1 MTVTVERGMGRFD
14 RVQWRNAA
22 DVLAAVV
29 AATIPWS
36 TSISTIAIVVWLI
49 ALLPTIRPEE
59 LREVM
64 RRPAAYIPAALV
76 VFAAIGMLWAEVPW
90 RQRLDAF
97 EPFARFLLVPL
108 LFVQYRNSERWRW
121 AFGAFLASCALLMAV
136 SFAGIAIGEKFP
148 WRFKSYGVPVRDYI
162 SQSGEFILCAAGLVY
177 VALAA
182 WAERRTLVLLGAISL
197 AALFI
202 INVTFVAPSRTALV
216 TVPILLILFAV
227 TQCRLKTMLAFL
239 AAIAVLSAI
248 IWVSSVRVQQRLI
261 GIIVEVE
268 THQPNRAETSAGQRV
283 DYWRQSLA
291 VMESA
296 PVIGHGT
303 GSLREMLSRA
313 AVAEGKRPTV
323 NPHNQSFT
331 VGIQLGVVGIL
342 LLVAMWAAHGAL
354 FLRGSSLVAW
364 VGLAIVAQNFI
375 GCLFNNHLFD
385 FVQGWVYLFGVGTAG
400 GVVLAQSPGTKA
412 PS

>member
-1 MTVTVERGMGRFD
+1 MTVTVERGIGRFD

-36 TSISTIAIVVWLI
+36 TSVSTVAIVLWLI
-49 ALLPTIRPEE
+49 ALLPTVRPEE

-64 RRPAAYIPAALV
+64 RRPAAFVPVALV
-76 VFAAIGMLWAEVPW
+76 AFAAIGMLWADLPW
-90 RQRLDAF
+90 RQRLDGF
-97 EPFARFLLVPL
+97 EPFARFLILPL
-108 LFVQYRNSERWRW
+108 LFVQYRGSERWRW
-121 AFGAFLASCALLMAV
+121 AFGAFLVSCALLMAV

-148 WRFKSYGVPVRDYI
+148 WRFKTYGVPVRDYI
-162 SQSGEFILCAAGLVY
+162 SQSGEFILCAAGLFY
-177 VALAA
+177 VALSA
-182 WAERRTLVLLGAISL
+182 WAERRTLVLFGTISL

-216 TVPILLILFAV
+216 TVPFLLALFAI
-227 TQCRLKTMLAFL
+227 TQCRLKVMLALL
-239 AAIAVLSAI
+239 AAGTVLCAI
-248 IWVSSVRVQQRLI
+248 VWVSSVRVQERLI
-261 GIIVEVE
+261 GIIVEIQ

-291 VMESA
+291 VMQSA

-313 AVAEGKRPTV
+313 ALAEGKRPTA
-323 NPHNQSFT
+323 NPHNQSLT
-331 VGIQLGVVGIL
+331 VGIQLGFAGVL

-354 FLRGSSLVAW
+354 FLRGSGIVAW
-364 VGLAIVAQNFI
+364 IGLAIVAQNFM
-375 GCLFNNHLFD
+375 GCLFNSHLFD
-385 FVQGWVYLFGVGTAG
+385 FVQGWVYLFGVGAAG
-400 GVVLAQSPGTKA
+400 GVVLAQSQGAKA
-412 PS
+412 LS

>member
-36 TSISTIAIVVWLI
+36 TSVSTIAIVLWLI
-49 ALLPTIRPEE
+49 VLLPTVRPEE

-64 RRPAAYIPAALV
+64 RRPAAFVPVALV
-76 VFAAIGMLWAEVPW
+76 AFAAIGMLWADVSW
-90 RQRLDAF
+90 KQRLDGF
-97 EPFARFLLVPL
+97 EPFARFLILPL

-121 AFGAFLASCALLMAV
+121 TFGSFLVSCALLMAV

-162 SQSGEFILCAAGLVY
+162 SQSGEFILCAAGLFY
-177 VALAA
+177 VALLA
-182 WAERRTLVLLGAISL
+182 WAERRTLVLLGAMAL

-216 TVPILLILFAV
+216 TVPFLLILFAV
-227 TQCRLKTMLAFL
+227 TQCRLKAMLAFL
-239 AAIAVLSAI
+239 AAIAVLCAI
-248 IWVSSVRVQQRLI
+248 VWVSSNKVRDRLI
-261 GIIVEVE
+261 AVVTEVQTHE
-268 THQPNRAETSAGQRV
+268 TRDVPTSAGLRV
-283 DYWRQSLA
+283 DFWRQSLA
-291 VMESA
+291 VMQAA

-313 AVAEGKRPTV
+313 ALAESKTPTV
-323 NPHNQSFT
+323 NPHNQSLT
-331 VGIQLGVVGIL
+331 VGIQLGFAGVL
-342 LLVAMWAAHGAL
+342 LLVTMWAAHGAL
-354 FLRGSSLVAW
+354 FLRGSGIVAW
-364 VGLAIVAQNFI
+364 VGLAIVAQNFM

-385 FVQGWVYLFGVGTAG
+385 FVQGWVYLFGVGAAG
-400 GVVLAQSPGTKA
+400 GVVLAQSQGTKA
-412 PS
+412 LS

>member
-1 MTVTVERGMGRFD
+1 MTVTVERGLGRFD

-22 DVLAAVV
+22 DLLAAVV

-36 TSISTIAIVVWLI
+36 TSVSTIAIVVWLI

-64 RRPAAYIPAALV
+64 RRPAAFVPVALV
-76 VFAAIGMLWAEVPW
+76 AFAAIGMFWADVSW
-90 RQRLDAF
+90 KQRLDGF
-97 EPFARFLLVPL
+97 EPFARFLILPL

-121 AFGAFLASCALLMAV
+121 AFGAFLVSCALLMAV

-162 SQSGEFILCAAGLVY
+162 SQSGEFILCAAGLFY
-177 VALAA
+177 VALSA
-182 WAERRTLVLLGAISL
+182 WAERRTLVLFGTISL

-216 TVPILLILFAV
+216 TVPLLLALFAI
-227 TQCRLKTMLAFL
+227 TQCRLKEMLALL
-239 AAIAVLSAI
+239 AAGTVLCAI
-248 IWVSSVRVQQRLI
+248 VWVSSVRVQERLI
-261 GIIVEVE
+261 GIIIEVQ

-291 VMESA
+291 VMQSA

-313 AVAEGKRPTV
+313 ALTEGKRPTA
-323 NPHNQSFT
+323 NPHNQSLI
-331 VGIQLGVVGIL
+331 VGIQLGIAGVL

-354 FLRGSSLVAW
+354 FLRGSGLVAW
-364 VGLAIVAQNFI
+364 IGLAIVAQNFM
-375 GCLFNNHLFD
+375 GSLFNSHLFD
-385 FVQGWVYLFGVGTAG
+385 FVQGWVYLFGVGIAG
-400 GVVLAQSPGTKA
+400 GVVLAQSQGTKA